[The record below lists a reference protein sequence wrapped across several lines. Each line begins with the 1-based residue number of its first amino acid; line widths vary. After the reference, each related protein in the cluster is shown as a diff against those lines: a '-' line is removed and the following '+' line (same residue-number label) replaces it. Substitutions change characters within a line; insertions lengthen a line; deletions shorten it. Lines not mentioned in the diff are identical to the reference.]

1 MLHEILT
8 GFDKIN
14 TGLIVDATFGQGGH
28 SYEILSIFINI
39 FYFLIAYEEAKPLLN
54 VIGIDRDPKAI
65 ADGTYRKLQEK
76 NIDER
81 LTLIN
86 EKFSNIS
93 KLPLQNKTIRG
104 VLFDLGYSTA
114 QVSLFIF
121 QINQMV

>member
-1 MLHEILT
+1 MH
-8 GFDKIN
+8 
-14 TGLIVDATFGQGGH
+14 
-28 SYEILSIFINI
+28 
-39 FYFLIAYEEAKPLLN
+39 AYEEAKPLLN
-54 VIGIDRDPKAI
+54 VIGIDRDPKAV
-65 ADGTYRKLQEK
+65 ADGAYRKLQEK
-76 NIDER
+76 TIDQR

-121 QINQMV
+121 QINQMF